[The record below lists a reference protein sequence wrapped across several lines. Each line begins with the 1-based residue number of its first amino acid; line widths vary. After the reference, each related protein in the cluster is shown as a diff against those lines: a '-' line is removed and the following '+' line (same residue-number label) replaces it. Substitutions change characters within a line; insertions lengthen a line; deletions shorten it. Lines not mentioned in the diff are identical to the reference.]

1 MFVQSKTT
9 TTHAHKNGLAIEQRR
24 GTKET
29 LVQWENGS
37 QRWESTSDLQGEVVL
52 IGHSNDYDL
61 SNAPL
66 DELIYLFHMN
76 YISGGTR

>member
-1 MFVQSKTT
+1 MFIQSKTT

-29 LVQWENGS
+29 LVQWENGA

-52 IGHSNDYDL
+52 IGHTMDNDPTDASLDDL
-61 SNAPL
+61 N
-66 DELIYLFHMN
+66 F
-76 YISGGTR
+76 ISGGNQ

>member
-1 MFVQSKTT
+1 MFVQSNST

-37 QRWESTSDLQGEVVL
+37 QRWESTCDLQGDIVL
-52 IGHSNDYDL
+52 IGYGDDYGQTEASMD
-61 SNAPL
+61 
-66 DELIYLFHMN
+66 DMN
-76 YISGGTR
+76 YASGGTR